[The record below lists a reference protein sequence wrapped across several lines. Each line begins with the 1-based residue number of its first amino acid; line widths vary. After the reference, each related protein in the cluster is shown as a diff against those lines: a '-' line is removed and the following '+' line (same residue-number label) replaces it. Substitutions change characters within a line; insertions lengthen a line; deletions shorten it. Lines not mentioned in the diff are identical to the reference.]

1 MKGDFSIGKRYGT
14 ERLRSA
20 CTRGTA
26 RFLLEQYINFCHEQS
41 DAPPSDAKRTAK
53 PMRRFPNLAGFCRY
67 LAIGTEDFRRVAD
80 EFPDEIAPLL
90 AIFEDEALNSTLPPA
105 VLSNYLKKRLG
116 YDREEDA
123 LSAEPLQ
130 ICFEHDILGDGE

>member
-1 MKGDFSIGKRYGT
+1 MGKRCGT

-26 RFLLEQYINFCHEQS
+26 RRLLEQYIKICHEQS
-41 DAPPSDAKRTAK
+41 DALPSDAKRTAK
-53 PMRRFPNLAGFCRY
+53 PVRRLPNLAGFCRY

-80 EFPDEIAPLL
+80 EFPDEIAPLF
-90 AIFEDEALNSTLPPA
+90 AILEDEALNSALPPA
-105 VLSNYLKKRLG
+105 VLSAYLKRRLG
-116 YDREEDA
+116 YEREEEE
-123 LSAEPLQ
+123 LPSEPLQ